1 MKKIQFKFVLFALF
15 SFTLAFTAC
24 KKDNES
30 QVESIDTNATE
41 YDALAENIFTDVTNI
56 SNEAYDLGTT
66 NFKSGDDDSDIIGL
80 CATITLD
87 TTVFPREL
95 IIDFGDENCLCR
107 DGKYRR
113 GKIINTFT
121 GRYKMPGTIITLGF
135 EDFYVNDN
143 HVEGS
148 RVVTNMGFN
157 EDENMYWTIEVES
170 LITLAG
176 DETSETS
183 VAFGWN
189 SSRIREWVEGMD
201 TPRRWDDVFLITG
214 TAEGVRPSGLNW
226 TREIIIPLRKQMSCR
241 FIVSGSVEIQPENM
255 PLSLLDFG
263 DGDCDN
269 IATITVNGRTKTI
282 FLR

>member
-1 MKKIQFKFVLFALF
+1 MKKIQVKFMLIAVFGLAL
-15 SFTLAFTAC
+15 AMTAC
-24 KKDNES
+24 KKDENT
-30 QVESIDTNATE
+30 QVTASDTSSSE

-66 NFKSGDDDSDIIGL
+66 SFKSGDDDSDIIGQ

-95 IIDFGDENCLCR
+95 TIDFGEENCLCR

-121 GRYKMPGTIITLGF
+121 GRYKKPGTIITLGF

-157 EDENMYWTIEVES
+157 DDENMYWTIEVES
-170 LITLAG
+170 LITLA
-176 DETSETS
+176 DNETSETGVS
-183 VAFGWN
+183 FGWN
-189 SSRIREWVEGMD
+189 SSRVREWVEGID
-201 TPRRWDDVFLITG
+201 TYRRWDDVFLTTG
-214 TAEGVRPSGLNW
+214 MAEGVRPSGMGW
-226 TREIIIPLRKQMSCR
+226 TREIIIPLRKQMTCR
-241 FIVSGSVEIQPENM
+241 FIVSGSIEIQPEDM
-255 PLSLLDFG
+255 PLRLLDFG
-263 DGDCDN
+263 DGECDN
-269 IATITVNGRTKTI
+269 IATITVDGETHTI
-282 FLR
+282 HLR

>member
-1 MKKIQFKFVLFALF
+1 MKRIQLKLMLIAVFSLAL
-15 SFTLAFTAC
+15 AITAC
-24 KKDNES
+24 KKDETT
-30 QVESIDTNATE
+30 QVAASDTSSSE

-66 NFKSGDDDSDIIGL
+66 NFKSGDDDSDIIGQ
-80 CATITLD
+80 CATITFD
-87 TTVFPREL
+87 TTAFPREL
-95 IIDFGDENCLCR
+95 IIDFGEENCLCR

-121 GRYKMPGTIITLGF
+121 GRYKKPGTIITLGF

-157 EDENMYWTIEVES
+157 DDENMYWTIEVES

-176 DETSETS
+176 DATSETS
-183 VAFGWN
+183 VSFGWN
-189 SSRIREWVEGMD
+189 SSRVREWIEGSD
-201 TPRRWDDVFLITG
+201 TYERWDDVFLTTG
-214 TAEGVRPSGLNW
+214 MAEGVRPSGLGW

-241 FIVSGSVEIQPENM
+241 FIVSGSIEIQPEDM
-255 PLSLLDFG
+255 PLRLLDFG
-263 DGDCDN
+263 DGECDN
-269 IATITVNGRTKTI
+269 IATITVDGQTHTI
-282 FLR
+282 HLH